1 MQVWDC
7 ELREHSSAGATSS
20 AYSWGP
26 TRSLAVIACRQVEDW
41 ASGRP
46 KGEEV
51 GMVNNTSHRCREPAI
66 RPVQHEKTWA
76 STFLYFPARRTQHR
90 QHWRRT
96 KSDATNSKPPS
107 SRCSTAANAR
117 RAGLGIQNLLRIVF
131 RIDFGRA
138 VFLAECA
145 QKGREDVEFCMQ
157 SSSTSQNDKPER
169 ISRSSQNLG
178 RVLGTWRLCIDQ
190 VQPIAALSATV

>member
-7 ELREHSSAGATSS
+7 ELRERSSAGATSS
-20 AYSWGP
+20 AYSCGP

-51 GMVNNTSHRCREPAI
+51 GMVNSTSHRCRGPI
-66 RPVQHEKTWA
+66 VRPGQHAETWA
-76 STFLYFPARRTQHR
+76 SMFLYFPAREPQQR

-96 KSDATNSKPPS
+96 KSDATYSKPPS
-107 SRCSTAANAR
+107 SRYSTATSAR

-131 RIDFGRA
+131 RIDFGQA
-138 VFLAECA
+138 VFLGECA

-169 ISRSSQNLG
+169 ISRPSQNLG
-178 RVLGTWRLCIDQ
+178 RVLGTWRLC
-190 VQPIAALSATV
+190 VECVRPIAALPATL